1 MMLFYCKQWNK
12 NTSYCNSSGFL
23 CDSQFLKDEKND
35 NKIQNSW
42 SETLENKYKKKLQS
56 KQVCPLCSQKRGCSY
71 NKLILCECDRPHTKK
86 IIIFLDNINNNTK
99 KQPAYIQDDTISFES
114 GVPQLPVKLKLQM
127 SQ

>member
-1 MMLFYCKQWNK
+1 MTTKYKTVGQKLWRT
-12 NTSYCNSSGFL
+12 NT
-23 CDSQFLKDEKND
+23 
-35 NKIQNSW
+35 
-42 SETLENKYKKKLQS
+42 KKKLQS
-56 KQVCPLCSQKRGCSY
+56 KQVCPLRSQKRGCSY